1 MELPIVG
8 IIVLIGVV
16 ASFITSV
23 ISELSHDKLNNITE
37 KRGNSDDIIV
47 SLRQKID
54 YNLNP
59 FFLTEIFCY
68 STAGFLLG
76 IMTLN
81 SRLFAELPI
90 GLSII
95 IEILIYFLIIIIA
108 RHILKGIGARYA
120 EKLVDSLRG
129 LITLYYY
136 TILPVYFITSLLTKS
151 IIAGQVEDDSRDEID
166 HLVETAY
173 SEKTIDRDE
182 YKILKN
188 AINFS
193 DVMAKEVMTPK
204 TVIFSLNINEKI
216 DDIIKI
222 PELQNYTRIPVWEGK
237 SIDDG
242 VKGYVLTRDIY
253 HAALSHKFEGTTR
266 DFLRDIN
273 FVFENESLDDV
284 LEMFL
289 KKRKHMFIVVD
300 EYGGIAGLISMED
313 VLEYILGEEI
323 VDEVDNIVDMRLH
336 AKHTRDKRI
345 ISSEDCES
353 KED

>member
-1 MELPIVG
+1 MVVPIVG
-8 IIVLIGVV
+8 LLIVIGAL
-16 ASFITSV
+16 ASLITSV
-23 ISELSHDKLNNITE
+23 ISELSHDKLNSITE
-37 KRGNSDDIIV
+37 MRGDSEDIIV
-47 SLRQKID
+47 SLRQKLD
-54 YNLNP
+54 NNLNP
-59 FFLTEIFCY
+59 FFLVEILFY
-68 STAGFLLG
+68 SMGGYLLG
-76 IMTLN
+76 IMIN
-81 SRLFAELPI
+81 NFRIFSALPI
-90 GLSII
+90 VLSILL
-95 IEILIYFLIIIIA
+95 EILIYFLIIILV
-108 RHILKGIGARYA
+108 RHIFKGIGSRYS
-120 EKLVDSLRG
+120 EKLADPLRWLINLYYFSIYPVFYIG
-129 LITLYYY
+129 DLITN
-136 TILPVYFITSLLTKS
+136 S
-151 IIAGQVEDDSRDEID
+151 IVAGKIEDDSRDEID

-173 SEKTIDRDE
+173 SEKTIERDE

-216 DDIIKI
+216 DEIVKI

-237 SIDDG
+237 SIEDG

-253 HAALSHKFEGTTR
+253 HAALNNKLNTTTR
-266 DFLRDIN
+266 DFLREIN
-273 FVFENESLDDV
+273 FVFEDESLDNV

-336 AKHTRDKRI
+336 AKKTRDKRI
-345 ISSEDCES
+345 ISSEDCV
-353 KED
+353 KEE

>member
-1 MELPIVG
+1 MEVPIVG
-8 IIVLIGVV
+8 LLVLIG
-16 ASFITSV
+16 AFAALISSV
-23 ISELSHDKLNNITE
+23 ISELSHDKLNSITE
-37 KRGNSDDIIV
+37 LRGNSDDIIV
-47 SLRQKID
+47 TLRQKID
-54 YNLNP
+54 YNSNP
-59 FFLTEIFCY
+59 FFVIEIFCY
-68 STAGFLLG
+68 STAGFFLG
-76 IMTLN
+76 IISQNLRIF
-81 SRLFAELPI
+81 SQISAPYSILI
-90 GLSII
+90 SII
-95 IEILIYFLIIIIA
+95 LFLVIIILL
-108 RHILKGIGARYA
+108 RHILKGVGARYA
-120 EKLVDSLRG
+120 EVLADPLRG
-129 LITLYYY
+129 LIKLLYYI
-136 TILPVYFITSLLTKS
+136 ILPVYFIGSLLTRS
-151 IIAGQVEDDSRDEID
+151 VIAGNVEDDSRDEID
-166 HLVETAY
+166 HMVETAY
-173 SEKTIDRDE
+173 SEKSIDRDE

-216 DDIIKI
+216 DDIIQI

-237 SIDDG
+237 SIEDG

-273 FVFENESLDDV
+273 FVFENESLDNV

-336 AKHTRDKRI
+336 AKHKRDKRI
-345 ISSEDCES
+345 ISSEDCVKNDE
-353 KED
+353 

>member
-8 IIVLIGVV
+8 LIVLIGAL
-16 ASFITSV
+16 ASLITSV

-37 KRGNSDDIIV
+37 KRGNQGDIIV

-59 FFLTEIFCY
+59 FILIEIFWY

-76 IMTLN
+76 VISPNFRIFPTL
-81 SRLFAELPI
+81 PVI
-90 GLSII
+90 LSSITI
-95 IEILIYFLIIIIA
+95 ILIYFVIIILV

-120 EKLVDSLRG
+120 EVLVDPLKG
-129 LITLYYY
+129 LIQIYYY
-136 TILPVYFITSLLTKS
+136 SIYPVYFISSLLTKS
-151 IIAGQVEDDSRDEID
+151 VIAGKVEDDSRDEID

-173 SEKTIDRDE
+173 SEKSIDRDE

-253 HAALSHKFEGTTR
+253 HAALIHKFEGTTR

-273 FVFENESLDDV
+273 FVFENESLDNV

-345 ISSEDCES
+345 ISSEDCER
-353 KED
+353 KEE

>member
-1 MELPIVG
+1 MEVPIVG
-8 IIVLIGVV
+8 LLILIGAI
-16 ASFITSV
+16 ASLITSV
-23 ISELSHDKLNNITE
+23 VTELSHDKLNNITE
-37 KRGNSDDIIV
+37 KRGDSGDIIV
-47 SLRQKID
+47 SLRQKLD
-54 YNLNP
+54 NNLNP
-59 FFLTEIFCY
+59 FFLIEIFCY
-68 STAGFLLG
+68 SAAGFFLG
-76 IMTLN
+76 IFSNNFRFFPTLPKE
-81 SRLFAELPI
+81 F
-90 GLSII
+90 SII
-95 IEILIYFLIIIIA
+95 IAVLIYFVLIILV

-120 EKLVDSLRG
+120 EISADPLKG
-129 LITLYYY
+129 LIKIYYY
-136 TILPVYFITSLLTKS
+136 AIYPVFFISSLITRS
-151 IIAGQVEDDSRDEID
+151 VIAGNVEDDSRDEID

-173 SEKTIDRDE
+173 SENTIDRDE

-253 HAALSHKFEGTTR
+253 HAALNHKFEGTLR
-266 DFLRDIN
+266 DFLRDIS
-273 FVFENESLDDV
+273 FVFENESLDNV

-289 KKRKHMFIVVD
+289 KRRKHMFMVVD

-336 AKHTRDKRI
+336 AKSTRDKRI
-345 ISSEDCES
+345 ISSEECEN
-353 KED
+353 KE